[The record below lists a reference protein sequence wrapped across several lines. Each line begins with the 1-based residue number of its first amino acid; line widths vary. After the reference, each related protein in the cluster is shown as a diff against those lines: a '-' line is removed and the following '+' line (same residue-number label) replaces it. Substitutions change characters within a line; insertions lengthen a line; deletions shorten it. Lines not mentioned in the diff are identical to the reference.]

1 MPTVENVS
9 DPLGYA
15 MVMMTV
21 GIIPMKE
28 TVQVKFQYWPGCQN
42 PKTEILY
49 HQKPLYAGLGIYTGL
64 LIFLVYIMFQFAF
77 RELNPQDLHHLH
89 QPRR

>member
-1 MPTVENVS
+1 VPTVENVS

-15 MVMMTV
+15 KVMMTV

-28 TVQVKFQYWPGCQN
+28 TVQVKFQYWPGSQN

-49 HQKPLYAGLGIYTGL
+49 HQKPLYAGLGI
-64 LIFLVYIMFQFAF
+64 
-77 RELNPQDLHHLH
+77 
-89 QPRR
+89 

>member
-28 TVQVKFQYWPGCQN
+28 TVQVKGLSSKPSG
-42 PKTEILY
+42 KMILG
-49 HQKPLYAGLGIYTGL
+49 PD
-64 LIFLVYIMFQFAF
+64 FCFSS
-77 RELNPQDLHHLH
+77 
-89 QPRR
+89 

>member
-1 MPTVENVS
+1 MPTVGNVS

-28 TVQVKFQYWPGCQN
+28 TVQVKFQFGLAA
-42 PKTEILY
+42 KT
-49 HQKPLYAGLGIYTGL
+49 QKQKFSTTKSPFMQDWVFRPVVQHNNIIYS
-64 LIFLVYIMFQFAF
+64 M
-77 RELNPQDLHHLH
+77 
-89 QPRR
+89 